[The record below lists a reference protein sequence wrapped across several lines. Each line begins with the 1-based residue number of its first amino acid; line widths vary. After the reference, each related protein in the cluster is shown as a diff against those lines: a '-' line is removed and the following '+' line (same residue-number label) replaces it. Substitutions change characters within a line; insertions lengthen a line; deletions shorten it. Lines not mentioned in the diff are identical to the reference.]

1 MLSSSAALL
10 ISFVALFKSADF
22 FVVGSVAN
30 TPNLNISAL
39 FIGLTIVALD
49 ASAAEIFVAAAHTI

>member
-22 FVVGSVAN
+22 FIVGSAAN

-39 FIGLTIVALD
+39 FIGLTIVALGD
-49 ASAAEIFVAAAHTI
+49 SAAEIFVAAESSI